1 MDTPRDIRGTLNGS
15 RLFEQ
20 PQYRH
25 EAERFVDFL
34 KGPGPCLLEVGFD
47 HGRRILDTAERN
59 PSWRI
64 AGLEVRSKRVHGVT
78 VRGEERGLDNLL
90 AWRADARTVLANV
103 APPSSFD
110 IVEVLFPTPWW
121 NAKLRAKRLL
131 LTPEFIEDVHRCL
144 RPGGLL
150 LVATDVEL
158 YAREIAGNLEASP
171 LSRYDDGWEQRP
183 ACAALSRRERK
194 CAREGL
200 EVRRFAVRRMPDSQL
215 GQRRELLW

>member
-1 MDTPRDIRGTLNGS
+1 MGAPRHIRGTLNGS

-25 EAERFVDFL
+25 EAARFVDFL
-34 KGPGPCLLEVGFD
+34 QGPGPCLVEVGFD

-59 PSWRI
+59 PDWRI

-131 LTPEFIEDVHRCL
+131 LTPEFIEDVYRCL

-150 LVATDVEL
+150 LIATDVEL
-158 YAREIAGNLEASP
+158 YAREIADHLKASP
-171 LSRYDDGWEQRP
+171 LSTSDDGWERRP
-183 ACAALSRRERK
+183 ACDALSRRERK
-194 CAREGL
+194 CEREGL
-200 EVRRFAVRRMPDSQL
+200 KVWRFAAQRSAASSQ
-215 GQRRELLW
+215 